1 MYKMTQHLKKQSRVN
16 HTDNKSTGNKQ
27 AGLVNAFNFP
37 RIPRNIL
44 KSKTT
49 TLLSKDKPSA

>member
-1 MYKMTQHLKKQSRVN
+1 MTQHLKKQSRVN